1 MLAFLEYIYFSPDMS
16 RKWVL
21 FSRTTFRY
29 QQAAA
34 LNISFHYY
42 QRIAGNKNNFTIQC
56 TVQECLV
63 LGAQCYTQFSTLE
76 TLTFI
81 RRALKKSFR
90 YKYSRVRYSFSEAFL
105 KFIENHTQQS
115 FRNSCRTQGKTT
127 SSVLKKLMMIST
139 QRNADFYL
147 TSCIKNHIQYLTN
160 LFFDPTYTEVP
171 GPVH

>member
-1 MLAFLEYIYFSPDMS
+1 MCILSLSYVGILEYIYFSPDMS

-34 LNISFHYY
+34 LNISFLYY

-105 KFIENHTQQS
+105 KFIENHIHYTVVIQKLLQNLGKNNQFS
-115 FRNSCRTQGKTT
+115 FKKTYDD
-127 SSVLKKLMMIST
+127 K
-139 QRNADFYL
+139 
-147 TSCIKNHIQYLTN
+147 
-160 LFFDPTYTEVP
+160 YTEKR
-171 GPVH
+171 

>member
-1 MLAFLEYIYFSPDMS
+1 MCILSVSSVDFFGIYIFSSDMS
-16 RKWVL
+16 REWVL

-34 LNISFHYY
+34 LNISFLYY

-90 YKYSRVRYSFSEAFL
+90 YKYSRVRYSFSETFL
-105 KFIENHTQQS
+105 KFIENYIHYTVVIQKLLQNLGKNNQFS
-115 FRNSCRTQGKTT
+115 FKKTYDD
-127 SSVLKKLMMIST
+127 K
-139 QRNADFYL
+139 
-147 TSCIKNHIQYLTN
+147 
-160 LFFDPTYTEVP
+160 YTEKR
-171 GPVH
+171 

>member
-1 MLAFLEYIYFSPDMS
+1 MCILSVSSVDFFGIYIFSSDMS
-16 RKWVL
+16 REWVL

-34 LNISFHYY
+34 LNISFLYY

-63 LGAQCYTQFSTLE
+63 LGAQCYTQFSTSE

-90 YKYSRVRYSFSEAFL
+90 YKYSRVRYSFSETFL
-105 KFIENHTQQS
+105 KFIENHIHYTVVIQKLLQ
-115 FRNSCRTQGKTT
+115 NLGKNNQF
-127 SSVLKKLMMIST
+127 SLKKT
-139 QRNADFYL
+139 YDDQ
-147 TSCIKNHIQYLTN
+147 
-160 LFFDPTYTEVP
+160 YTEKR
-171 GPVH
+171 